1 MKDFLILILIAAML
15 MFVYQE
21 DNFRQEIENLK
32 TENQSLQRDVAQLV
46 YEKEKV
52 TEELQEEKKQQKEE
66 PEPQQEELQQASYII
81 AGEISAYT
89 SCEQDVNTPSN
100 IMANGEHVH
109 VGAVANNLLPLGTR
123 VRIGGNEYVVKD
135 RTGLHDYVF
144 DIYMET
150 LEECNQ
156 FGRQYMDVEI
166 LQ

>member
-1 MKDFLILILIAAML
+1 MFKNLVICMLISTVFLFMH
-15 MFVYQE
+15 QE
-21 DNFRQEIENLK
+21 DNLRQKVEIQRQEINTLQDENKMLRQK
-32 TENQSLQRDVAQLV
+32 
-46 YEKEKV
+46 K
-52 TEELQEEKKQQKEE
+52 QEEVL
-66 PEPQQEELQQASYII
+66 PIPQEEEVSEQPSNII

-135 RTGLHDYVF
+135 RTGLHDNVF

-156 FGRQYMDVEI
+156 FGRQYMDVEV
-166 LQ
+166 L

>member
-32 TENQSLQRDVAQLV
+32 TENQSLQRDVTQLV

-52 TEELQEEKKQQKEE
+52 TEELQEEKKQHQVKQEQ
-66 PEPQQEELQQASYII
+66 QQEAPTSHII

-89 SCEQDVNTPSN
+89 SCEQDVYTPSN

-123 VRIGGNEYVVKD
+123 VRIGDNEYVVKD
-135 RTGLHDYVF
+135 RTAMHDYVF
-144 DIYMET
+144 DIYMDT

-156 FGRQYMDVEI
+156 FGRQYMDVEV

>member
-21 DNFRQEIENLK
+21 DNFRQEIGNLK
-32 TENQSLQRDVAQLV
+32 TENQSLQRDVTQLV

-52 TEELQEEKKQQKEE
+52 TEELQKEKEQHQVQVE
-66 PEPQQEELQQASYII
+66 QEAPASNII

-100 IMANGEHVH
+100 IMANGEKVH

-135 RTGLHDYVF
+135 RTGLHDFVF
-144 DIYMET
+144 DIYMDT

-156 FGRQYMDVEI
+156 FGRQYMDVEV

>member
-1 MKDFLILILIAAML
+1 MLISVVFLFMH
-15 MFVYQE
+15 QE
-21 DNFRQEIENLK
+21 DNLRQKVEIQRQEINTLQDENKMLK
-32 TENQSLQRDVAQLV
+32 Q
-46 YEKEKV
+46 KK
-52 TEELQEEKKQQKEE
+52 QEEVL
-66 PEPQQEELQQASYII
+66 PIPQEEEVSEQQVPTGNII

-89 SCEQDVNTPSN
+89 SCEQDINTPSN

-135 RTGLHDYVF
+135 RTAMHDYVF
-144 DIYMET
+144 DIYMDT

-156 FGRQYMDVEI
+156 FGRQYMDVEV

>member
-1 MKDFLILILIAAML
+1 MKNFIILILIAAML

-21 DNFRQEIENLK
+21 DNFRREIENLK

-52 TEELQEEKKQQKEE
+52 TEELQKEKKQHQVQVE
-66 PEPQQEELQQASYII
+66 QEAHASNII

-89 SCEQDVNTPSN
+89 VNDGYTPSN

-123 VRIGGNEYVVKD
+123 VRIGGNEYVVKE
-135 RTGLHDYVF
+135 RTGLHDFVF
-144 DIYMET
+144 DIYMDT

-156 FGRQYMDVEI
+156 FGRQYMDVEV
-166 LQ
+166 LL

>member
-1 MKDFLILILIAAML
+1 MKNFLILILIAAML

-21 DNFRQEIENLK
+21 DNFRREIENLK
-32 TENQSLQRDVAQLV
+32 TENQSLQRDVTQLV

-52 TEELQEEKKQQKEE
+52 IEELVKLQEENRQHQVE
-66 PEPQQEELQQASYII
+66 QEAPASNII

-89 SCEQDVNTPSN
+89 SCEQDVYTPSN

-135 RTGLHDYVF
+135 RTAMHDFVF
-144 DIYMET
+144 DIYMDT

-156 FGRQYMDVEI
+156 FGRQYMDVEV